1 MGDFGIGYHRRGEH
15 TVGVACFRRHQA
27 VGGKQHRRGDVG
39 KLLLLVLPRRAEVA
53 LEVWVFLQ
61 LRIAVGWQ
69 HFAVRVDIHALARRL
84 LQQQLQVVEIMAGDD
99 DERSLL
105 HRQRDGHGR
114 GRAVGL
120 GVGLIQQRHALEVL
134 LAHLHHDGQQL
145 VHAPV
150 LAHGKKSLGEKAVH
164 FLVGIAQHHSVM
176 GVSRHAAHAEED
188 QGFEAANILLRVPEQ
203 VHIIIIVSPAA
214 GAAAGAAWNKAGLF
228 LVYLIDQRPN
238 GLFVEAH
245 IGDGGEQALD
255 HQPPSPLIRIR
266 GIIYCTGQSNQSASQ
281 LILKLRNLSGFA
293 ADAGFSSTTSAA
305 CRLLALKTKHP
316 VIHCRSSPSAF

>member
-1 MGDFGIGYHRRGEH
+1 M
-15 TVGVACFRRHQA
+15 
-27 VGGKQHRRGDVG
+27 
-39 KLLLLVLPRRAEVA
+39 
-53 LEVWVFLQ
+53 
-61 LRIAVGWQ
+61 GWQ

-164 FLVGIAQHHSVM
+164 FLVGITQHHSVM
-176 GVSRHAAHAEED
+176 GICRHAAHAEED
-188 QGFEAANILLRVPEQ
+188 QRFEAAHILLCAPKQ
-203 VHIIIIVSPAA
+203 VHVIVVVPSTAR
-214 GAAAGAAWNKAGLF
+214 GAAMAVGHQPCLF
-228 LVYLIDQRPN
+228 RMYPVNQIPDS
-238 GLFVEAH
+238 LFVKVH

-266 GIIYCTGQSNQSASQ
+266 GIIYRTGQSNQSASQ
-281 LILKLRNLSGFA
+281 LILKLRHLSGFS
-293 ADAGFSSTTSAA
+293 ADTGFSGTTGAA
-305 CRLLALKTKHP
+305 SRLLTLKTKHP